1 MVMFWSLR
9 LGTSEI
15 PDTLSREAFWSGEL
29 GLEIWKG
36 GETLKMLHPLSPRP
50 GPQVQVAATQA
61 PLRDLRYTDVSIVD
75 LGFKAKGTKSPFLV
89 AANSSS
95 QGKC

>member
-1 MVMFWSLR
+1 
-9 LGTSEI
+9 
-15 PDTLSREAFWSGEL
+15 
-29 GLEIWKG
+29 
-36 GETLKMLHPLSPRP
+36 MLHPLSPRP
-50 GPQVQVAATQA
+50 GPKVQVAATQV

-95 QGKC
+95 KVNAKDVTGRSKLFVR